1 MTPLER
7 RASAEVP
14 HAHPCLPGHFPDRPV
29 VPAVVLLDLVLDALH
44 AWRGPEWRVQRI
56 LSAKFLRPLL
66 PGERFEIALQM
77 TGTRLDFRCEREATL
92 LAQGRWEMTCQAN
105 GAAQ

>member
-1 MTPLER
+1 MLER

-44 AWRGPEWRVQRI
+44 AWRGPEWRLQRI
-56 LSAKFLRPLL
+56 LSAKFLRPLR

-77 TGTRLDFRCEREATL
+77 TDTRLDFRCERGTSL
-92 LAQGRWEMTCQAN
+92 LAQGRWEMTC
-105 GAAQ
+105 GASGAVP